1 MTGKLN
7 DYLMCVL
14 NVQQRKFPLLL
25 AHLLSQ
31 QLHGV
36 GVIVPIIQAAEQ
48 R

>member
-7 DYLMCVL
+7 DYLMCVKT
-14 NVQQRKFPLLL
+14 KFPLLL